1 MTWVMGINTIGMA
14 GNETFGGEH
23 DVVYTGAE
31 IYYKPLLPQFKKLK

>member
-1 MTWVMGINTIGMA
+1 MGINTIVMD

-23 DVVYTGAE
+23 DAVYTDAK